1 MDAVPTLA
9 HGVMPIAACSAP
21 STACTVTGRSAQ
33 LGGAFAISIRDTR
46 SATSRGA
53 PRAVIANGNRCP
65 ARAARIQRCSVCQ
78 VRSAAAPTTRHG
90 LTRRRTSR
98 LDTRSAPYIESAATI
113 ATSENSRY
121 LNASG
126 GPAVSTAPQARQR
139 YRRTRISSTSGSC
152 PTPHGP
158 RSCLIRTPCPTTT
171 SFRPGGW
178 LAAPQPGHRAG
189 RTVPTSGVLFVQNLR
204 FSCVCTSLV
213 LLTSCGAWRGAG
225 RPKLTP
231 RRLIVRQLCA
241 ALRLLGCATYTI
253 VPCSDQFTATMAPP
267 PRPHPLPSSSRS
279 GSAGPALTLNAR

>member
-1 MDAVPTLA
+1 MSCPR
-9 HGVMPIAACSAP
+9 CSYPALQRLP
-21 STACTVTGRSAQ
+21 SALRRRSHHTP
-33 LGGAFAISIRDTR
+33 RTD
-46 SATSRGA
+46 SATHF
-53 PRAVIANGNRCP
+53 P
-65 ARAARIQRCSVCQ
+65 
-78 VRSAAAPTTRHG
+78 TRHPLG
-90 LTRRRTSR
+90 AVHRKRCH
-98 LDTRSAPYIESAATI
+98 TI

-178 LAAPQPGHRAG
+178 LAAPQPAHRAG

-204 FSCVCTSLV
+204 FSCVWTSLV